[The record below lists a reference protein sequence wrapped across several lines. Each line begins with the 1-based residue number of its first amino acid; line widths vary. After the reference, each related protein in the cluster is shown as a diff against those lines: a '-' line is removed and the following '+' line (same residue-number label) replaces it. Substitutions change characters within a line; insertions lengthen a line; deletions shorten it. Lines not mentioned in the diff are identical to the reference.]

1 MVQYLHFRI
10 LKFPLI
16 IIDPLYLDRLDRGS
30 YRSSL
35 RFQWLPLSM
44 FFSLYLQLSSP
55 QHGGAV
61 RPRISLTT
69 IPRLLFF
76 QSNFT
81 PKPPGAMF
89 LPLQFQVLNHMNNNK
104 SRNPKKRKHLVQK
117 HLKTNEQFTV
127 LVPTHLSPWQR
138 RSAAPV
144 FLKATF
150 TWRGRLSFSVRVS
163 GSLPFNFSSIP
174 GRCRDAPGF
183 SATDRDFT

>member
-1 MVQYLHFRI
+1 MC
-10 LKFPLI
+10 
-16 IIDPLYLDRLDRGS
+16 
-30 YRSSL
+30 
-35 RFQWLPLSM
+35 
-44 FFSLYLQLSSP
+44 FSLYLQLYSP
-55 QHGGAV
+55 QHGGAF

-89 LPLQFQVLNHMNNNK
+89 LPLQFQVLNHMKNNK

-117 HLKTNEQFTV
+117 HLKTQEQFTV